1 MPTKIRLQRRGKK
14 GSPFYHIV
22 IADGRAPR
30 DGKFIESIGTYNP
43 LTSPATITLDEEKAL
58 KWIAT
63 GAIPTDTCRA
73 ILSYEGILYK
83 NHLLKGVKKGALTIE
98 QVEEKF
104 NAWKKEKEERL
115 KKQAQEKYAKLSAED
130 KKRFEI
136 ENKIK
141 EERAAAIAKK
151 QSKLA
156 QQLAAAEAEG
166 AIEDTLSVAES
177 NQQVAE
183 ETQETVAE

>member
-14 GSPFYHIV
+14 GNPFYHIV

-43 LTSPATITLDEEKAL
+43 LTSPATILLDAEKAL
-58 KWIAT
+58 KWVQT
-63 GAIPTDTCRA
+63 GAVPTDTCRA

-83 NHLLKGVKKGALTIE
+83 NHLLKGVTKGALTLD

-104 NAWKKEKEERL
+104 TAWKKDKQERL
-115 KKQAQEKYAKLSAED
+115 DKKIQEKNSKLTAEQ
-130 KKRFEI
+130 KKKLEI
-136 ENKIK
+136 ESKIK
-141 EERAAAIAKK
+141 EERAAAIAKQ

-156 QQLAAAEAEG
+156 QELAEAE
-166 AIEDTLSVAES
+166 ANTTEETPAETP
-177 NQQVAE
+177 AE
-183 ETQETVAE
+183 ETPQAE